1 MRKKIY
7 SGVFKIML
15 LLICS
20 LPLISCEVINAQKIT
35 STNTNSGQNGGNG
48 FNNNP
53 VSKFN
58 DLRN

>member
-7 SGVFKIML
+7 SSLFKIML

-20 LPLISCEVINAQKIT
+20 LPLISCEAINAQKIT
-35 STNTNSGQNGGNG
+35 NTRTNPSLNGGNG

-53 VSKFN
+53 PSKFN
-58 DLRN
+58 STRQ